1 MPEERSWQIKDSGD
15 YNEVCSTFKHLT
27 EIKDKDWL
35 HKKKLLKNLNKNR
48 DRLDLAILE
57 YADYVRTAI

>member
-35 HKKKLLKNLNKNR
+35 HKKVVEKFK
-48 DRLDLAILE
+48 
-57 YADYVRTAI
+57 